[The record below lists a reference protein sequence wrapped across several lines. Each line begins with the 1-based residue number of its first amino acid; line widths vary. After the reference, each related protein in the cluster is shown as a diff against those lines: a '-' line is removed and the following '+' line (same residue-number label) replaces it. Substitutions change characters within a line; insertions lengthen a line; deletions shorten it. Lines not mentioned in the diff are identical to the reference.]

1 VEKREI
7 FSERLMRR
15 PLVMLALAL
24 PVLIAGCGD
33 LKVQPL
39 SPGAYFPLAR
49 GPN

>member
-1 VEKREI
+1 MGSAPEQPMV
-7 FSERLMRR
+7 R
-15 PLVMLALAL
+15 PLIAAVLALAAL
-24 PVLIAGCGD
+24 LSACEN